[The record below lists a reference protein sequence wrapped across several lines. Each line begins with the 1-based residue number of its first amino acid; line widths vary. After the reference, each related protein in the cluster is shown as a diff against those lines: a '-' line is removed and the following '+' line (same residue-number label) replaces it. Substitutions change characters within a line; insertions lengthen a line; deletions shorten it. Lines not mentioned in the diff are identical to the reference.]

1 MGNTRVVLALVFAA
15 ASIAVSA
22 DSQKGQLYV
31 TKECSHYTGSAGSYC
46 TITSSNLPAI
56 QVGSSVF
63 YTQAA
68 VNPGT
73 PEANGIGLDSNVVLF
88 VATGDWATGR
98 CTLGTT
104 FQGLCTFSDGVGELA
119 GFHARVAVAPTGGVN
134 FSWTGKYS
142 FSSDDDQ

>member
-1 MGNTRVVLALVFAA
+1 MGSTRVVVLALVFA

-22 DSQKGQLYV
+22 DSRNGQLHV
-31 TKECSHYTGSAGSYC
+31 TKECSHYTGGAGSYC
-46 TITSSNLPAI
+46 TITSSNVPAI

-88 VATGDWATGR
+88 VASGDWAVGR
-98 CTLGTT
+98 CTLGTA
-104 FQGLCTFSDGVGELA
+104 FSGLCTFSDGVGELA

-134 FSWTGKYS
+134 FSWTGKFG
-142 FSSDDDQ
+142 FSGDDDR